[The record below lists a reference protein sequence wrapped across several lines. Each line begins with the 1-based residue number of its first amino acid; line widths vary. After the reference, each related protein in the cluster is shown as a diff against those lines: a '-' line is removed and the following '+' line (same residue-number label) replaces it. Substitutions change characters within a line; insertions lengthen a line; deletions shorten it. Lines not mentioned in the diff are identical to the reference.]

1 MSEGRFK
8 DMIYAGIY
16 FITDDNQVRIGMSKN
31 ISQRI
36 KQHRSSSSTARLI
49 TWLACDDKELQYEEN
64 LAHKHFENY
73 HIRDSF
79 YSIEISTEVLSYV
92 SNRTNE
98 KLDFGKPE
106 NQKTGKVNTLFGEKL
121 TKDFLPQCD
130 YISGLTAGYIGTKH
144 TRRGL
149 RPRVKWING
158 ERKYLSEKAH
168 KMYIEFS
175 KDTKAR
181 LKEKGLLINKAN
193 SNDRTLL

>member
-1 MSEGRFK
+1 MLEGNFK
-8 DMIYAGIY
+8 NMVHAGIY
-16 FITDDNQVRIGMSKN
+16 FITDDIQVRIGMSRN

-36 KQHRSSSSTARLI
+36 KQHRSSSSSARLI
-49 TWLACDDKELQYEEN
+49 TWLMCDIKELHYEEN

-79 YSIEISTEVLSYV
+79 YSMEISTKVLSYV
-92 SNRTNE
+92 ANRTNE
-98 KLDFGKPE
+98 KLEIGKSE

-130 YISGLTAGYIGTKH
+130 YIPGLTAGYIGTKH
-144 TRRGL
+144 TRQGL

-175 KDTKAR
+175 KDTKSK
-181 LKEKGLLINKAN
+181 LEKKGLLINKKKN
-193 SNDRTLL
+193 NDRTLL